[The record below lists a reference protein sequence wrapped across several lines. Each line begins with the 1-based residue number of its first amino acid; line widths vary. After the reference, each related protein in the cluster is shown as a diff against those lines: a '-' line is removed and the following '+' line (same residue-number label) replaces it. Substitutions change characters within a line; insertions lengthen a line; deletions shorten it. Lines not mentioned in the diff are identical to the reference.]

1 MMKPNF
7 FTKYYTSASDN
18 PLTQIDAYRSYY
30 TTRHPS
36 QQILK
41 VPARDNYIDSI
52 LDGHAKADAI
62 TQLMNCEK
70 LENHRLQV
78 LGLKKQVFLK
88 RTLLRAVRASYEQ
101 RRIRGGAVIKS
112 YLLTMTVVLR
122 NANDPTATYPHPT
135 TYTYK
140 SASCELRQNT
150 IDDAVDQLIQDMG
163 EADYYSKYDAAK
175 LVHVRNENI
184 AHRPYEE
191 VSLRDLP
198 LYGINRIGDR
208 QCPDDKLMSTTQ
220 NQCVIDGLFA
230 FLYVHYSDKR
240 LTRSKL
246 ISELGSANPSIN
258 QLEAWVTN
266 EEYQY

>member
-1 MMKPNF
+1 
-7 FTKYYTSASDN
+7 
-18 PLTQIDAYRSYY
+18 
-30 TTRHPS
+30 
-36 QQILK
+36 
-41 VPARDNYIDSI
+41 
-52 LDGHAKADAI
+52 
-62 TQLMNCEK
+62 
-70 LENHRLQV
+70 
-78 LGLKKQVFLK
+78 
-88 RTLLRAVRASYEQ
+88 
-101 RRIRGGAVIKS
+101 
-112 YLLTMTVVLR
+112 MTVVLR

-140 SASCELRQNT
+140 SASCELGQNT

-163 EADYYSKYDAAK
+163 EADYYAKYDAAK

-208 QCPDDKLMSTTQ
+208 QCPDDKVISTTQ

-230 FLYVHYSDKR
+230 FLYVHSSDKR

-266 EEYQY
+266 EEYQYYKYVSIYIFDPFRRTAFYHQATVRPKVFMHFTSNNQHLAPITVKAIADKIRHFDRIDFTKLEHRDGLMSDNYDFCDYDSNADTIGKCTKPYVLLECKDLSLLT